1 MYLKVSSK
9 GDKATTEIAAADI
22 ADQTQGLEE
31 HVPGTGTLGASKL
44 DASHIHM
51 QAALAK
57 FEDADPSDKKK
68 KGPVMVEKSWRVNP
82 DEFIIKV
89 DASPL
94 HQSAARRMFS
104 PKAKAEAA
112 KALEATTEEAEE
124 EPSEEHLV
132 DWQDFWKKLNTYYFS
147 GEKK

>member
-9 GDKATTEIAAADI
+9 GNTATEILAADI
-22 ADQTQGLEE
+22 ASQTQGLEE
-31 HVPGTGTLGASKL
+31 HIPTLGASKL

-57 FEDADPSDKKK
+57 FEDSDDASDKKKK
-68 KGPVMVEKSWRVNP
+68 KGPVMVERSWRVNP
-82 DEFIIKV
+82 DEFIMKI

-94 HQSAARRMFS
+94 HQSAARRMFNPNPDS
-104 PKAKAEAA
+104 AKKET
-112 KALEATTEEAEE
+112 LEATEEEGDE
-124 EPSEEHLV
+124 EPSEEHRV
-132 DWQDFWKKLNTYYFS
+132 DWKDFWNKMTNVYFG